1 MAKNYTITFMSL
13 RAGTVYTV
21 TIGGG
26 TGTAVALKGAD
37 KTFTTQEDDS
47 EDEFIPIRTQ
57 SGYVRIV
64 DDGLA
69 ADGVT
74 AFDWKD
80 MIPETDTSRPVTL
93 THQSGGSTVVDWV
106 GFLQAQ
112 TFSGTLYGNP
122 QVREFPVQDVLLV
135 TEGTEINYQQKA
147 IQNFA
152 YLLKQIVDSIP
163 SSQRPSQF
171 YFQGGTH
178 AQSWL
183 LKRIDWQNFVDED
196 AEGNLSA
203 RFNMY
208 DCLEDI
214 CRFWGWTVRMKG
226 TAMYFTCADDSIG
239 TSFLHLTYA
248 NLTTMAGGTAAG
260 TTNTTFTD
268 ITMTGDIFTS
278 VNNGDFVQRGYH
290 RAVVSVEG
298 NAANG
303 GIIDSSDP
311 GLVKAVK
318 NASGQGSMTTD
329 DNMWISYSPPLY
341 SYSGQLLVCS
351 ARQNYAAFRLMDIVE
366 KGTGEPIQPDFS
378 PNEAAEIGSAVQI
391 MKSYTS
397 ASADAYASM
406 ESVYEHVFSDGYFQ
420 LQGEVYLQNKA
431 KPYEDTARY
440 TGTISFISPNIGL
453 RWMYVRLG
461 VGHTRSTAK
470 WWNGTEWTTTVSA
483 FRVSVGNADSILRTG
498 PISSAPKPATSRVI
512 ETQTGIEGKV
522 FVEFLGSDNVPEY
535 DNHFSPMHQERAF
548 LIKDF
553 RVIFG
558 RSNIYPSGRVWK
570 LAGREDR
577 REYISTNNNKVRDEF
592 NVDCIYASDNDMA
605 FGFGVLIN
613 QDGTYM
619 SGYDYGGQG
628 VLQTP
633 EQHLANRVTTYWA
646 TSKRRM
652 AVDIRSDITLSGT
665 LVRDISPKCL
675 VTIDGTVCHPVAFA
689 YNWHDDITTMILIEL
704 PTI

>member
-1 MAKNYTITFMSL
+1 MSL

-37 KTFTTQEDDS
+37 KTFTTQEDNS

-80 MIPETDTSRPVTL
+80 LIPDTDTSRPVTL
-93 THQSGGSTVVDWV
+93 THQSGGSTVVDWI

-112 TFSGTLYGNP
+112 NFSGTLYGNP

-178 AQSWL
+178 AQAWL

-226 TAMYFTCADDSIG
+226 TAMYFTCADDSVG

-248 NLTTMAGGTAAG
+248 NLTAMAGGTAAG
-260 TTNTTFTD
+260 TTNETYTPV
-268 ITMTGDIFTS
+268 TMTGDIFVS

-303 GIIDSSDP
+303 GIVDSSDP

-318 NASGQGSMTTD
+318 NASGQGSTAID
-329 DNMWISYSPPLY
+329 DNTRIKYSPPLY
-341 SYSGQLLVCS
+341 SYSGPLLVCS
-351 ARQNYAAFRLMDIVE
+351 ARQNYAAFRAMTIAE
-366 KGTGEPIQPDFS
+366 KGSERADVDT
-378 PNEAAEIGSAVQI
+378 NEAEVGGPVIQI
-391 MKSYTS
+391 KKSYAS
-397 ASADAYASM
+397 ASDEAYASM
-406 ESVYEHVFSDGYFQ
+406 ESVYEHMFSDGYFQ
-420 LQGEVYLQNKA
+420 FQGEVYLQDKA
-431 KPYEDTARY
+431 KPYEATVSDSA
-440 TGTISFISPNIGL
+440 IISPNIGTT
-453 RWMYVRLG
+453 WMYVRLG
-461 VGHTRSTAK
+461 VGKTRATAK

-483 FRVSVGNADSILRTG
+483 FRVSVGNADSIMRAG
-498 PISSAPKPATSRVI
+498 AISSAPRPAVDRAINT
-512 ETQTGIEGKV
+512 TTAMDGKV
-522 FVEFLGSDNVPEY
+522 FVDFLGSDNVPQDEQSL
-535 DNHFSPMHQERAF
+535 SPTYQERAF

-553 RVIFG
+553 RIVFG
-558 RSNIYPSGRVWK
+558 RSKRYATSSGMSRTVRFV
-570 LAGREDR
+570 GREDR
-577 REYISTNNNKVRDEF
+577 REYISTNNNKVRDEL
-592 NVDCIYASDNDMA
+592 NIDCIYASDNDMA

-619 SGYDYGGQG
+619 AGYDYGDG
-628 VLQTP
+628 VLQHP
-633 EQHLANRVTTYWA
+633 EQHLANRVTTYWS

-652 AVDIRSDITLSGT
+652 EIEVRSDITIGGT
-665 LVRDISPKCL
+665 LVRDIDPKCMITL
-675 VTIDGTVCHPVAFA
+675 DGTVCHPIALGHD
-689 YNWHDDITTMILIEL
+689 WRDDITIMTLLEL
-704 PTI
+704 PTS